1 MKIAHYVLSSTFA
14 GIEQHVQELTD
25 IQGRDNEIIVICN
38 QSISHHYTNIEVKV
52 VENISRRSIFGILSL
67 ILVLRN
73 IRPDIVHSHGSKTA
87 SIINSVRRF
96 IKLRHV
102 ASVHG
107 IKSKTKVYNKA
118 NRVIAG
124 SQKIQDS
131 LKTDSSL
138 VENWWH
144 PSLPENINNTAEYV
158 LAIGRLEPVKG
169 FDLLIESWVN
179 VNKKLLIVGDG
190 PEHSKLNSLIDKH
203 GLGDFITIT
212 PSVSKEGLIEYYQK
226 ASLLIVSSRREGG
239 PRVALEALYLHIPV
253 ISTNVGHMS
262 QILPQEL
269 LAEPDNLESL
279 KSLIDNWIDRSMSQE
294 SIFEYVAEEYS
305 IDKASK
311 KVLSVYE
318 DLLSKS

>member
-67 ILVLRN
+67 ILALRN
-73 IRPDIVHSHGSKTA
+73 IRPDIVHSHGSKTT

-118 NRVIAG
+118 HRVIAG

-144 PSLPENINNTAEYV
+144 PSLPESINNTAEYV

-294 SIFEYVAEEYS
+294 SIFEYVAQEYS

>member
-38 QSISHHYTNIEVKV
+38 QSISHHYKNIEVKV

-73 IRPDIVHSHGSKTA
+73 IRPDIVHSHGSKTT

-118 NRVIAG
+118 DRVIAG

-190 PEHSKLNSLIDKH
+190 PEYSKLNSLIDKH

-279 KSLIDNWIDRSMSQE
+279 KSLINNWIDRSMSQE
-294 SIFEYVAEEYS
+294 SIFEYVVQEYS
-305 IDKASK
+305 IDKASN

>member
-14 GIEQHVQELTD
+14 GIEQHVQELAD
-25 IQGRDNEIIVICN
+25 IQGRDNEIVVICN
-38 QSISHHYTNIEVKV
+38 QSISHHYKNIEVKV

-73 IRPDIVHSHGSKTA
+73 IRPNIVHSHGSKTT

-131 LKTDSSL
+131 LKTESSL

-305 IDKASK
+305 IDKASN

>member
-14 GIEQHVQELTD
+14 GIEQHVQELAN
-25 IQGRDNEIIVICN
+25 IQSRENEIVVICN
-38 QSISHHYTNIEVKV
+38 QSISHHYKNIEVKV

-73 IRPDIVHSHGSKTA
+73 IRPNIVHSHGSKTT

-118 NRVIAG
+118 HRVIAG
-124 SQKIQDS
+124 SQKIKDS
-131 LKTDSSL
+131 LKTESSV

-144 PSLPENINNTAEYV
+144 PSLPESINNTAEYV

-203 GLGDFITIT
+203 GLGNFISIT
-212 PSVSKEGLIEYYQK
+212 PPVSKEGLIEYYQK

-279 KSLIDNWIDRSMSQE
+279 KNLIDNWINRSMSQE

>member
-73 IRPDIVHSHGSKTA
+73 IRPDIVHSHGSKTT

-131 LKTDSSL
+131 LKTESSL

-190 PEHSKLNSLIDKH
+190 PEYSKLNSLIDKH

-279 KSLIDNWIDRSMSQE
+279 KNLIDNWINRSMSQE
-294 SIFEYVAEEYS
+294 SIFEYVAQEYS
-305 IDKASK
+305 IDKASN

>member
-67 ILVLRN
+67 ILILRN
-73 IRPDIVHSHGSKTA
+73 IRPDIVHSHGSKTT

-96 IKLRHV
+96 INLRHV

-118 NRVIAG
+118 HRVIAG

-294 SIFEYVAEEYS
+294 SIFEYVAQEYS
-305 IDKASK
+305 IDKASN

>member
-25 IQGRDNEIIVICN
+25 IQGRDNEIVVICN

-73 IRPDIVHSHGSKTA
+73 IRPNIVHSHGSKTT

-118 NRVIAG
+118 DRVIAG

-190 PEHSKLNSLIDKH
+190 PEYSKLNSLIDKH

-294 SIFEYVAEEYS
+294 SIFEYVAQEYS
-305 IDKASK
+305 IDKASN

>member
-67 ILVLRN
+67 ILALRN
-73 IRPDIVHSHGSKTA
+73 IRPDIVHSHGSKTT

-118 NRVIAG
+118 HRVIAG

-279 KSLIDNWIDRSMSQE
+279 KSLIDNWIGRSMSQE
-294 SIFEYVAEEYS
+294 SIFEYVAQEYS
-305 IDKASK
+305 IDKASN

>member
-25 IQGRDNEIIVICN
+25 IQGRDNEIVVICN

-73 IRPDIVHSHGSKTA
+73 IRPDIVHSHGSKTT

-131 LKTDSSL
+131 LKTESSL

-294 SIFEYVAEEYS
+294 SIFEYVAQEYS

>member
-73 IRPDIVHSHGSKTA
+73 IRPDIVHSHGSKTT

-118 NRVIAG
+118 HRVIAG

-279 KSLIDNWIDRSMSQE
+279 KSLIGNWIDRSMSQE
-294 SIFEYVAEEYS
+294 SIFEYVAQEYS

>member
-73 IRPDIVHSHGSKTA
+73 IRPDIVHSHGSKTT

-124 SQKIQDS
+124 SQKIQES
-131 LKTDSSL
+131 LKTESSL

-144 PSLPENINNTAEYV
+144 PSLPESINNTAEYV

-294 SIFEYVAEEYS
+294 SIFEYVAQEYS

>member
-14 GIEQHVQELTD
+14 GIEQHVQELAD
-25 IQGRDNEIIVICN
+25 IQGRDNEIVVICN
-38 QSISHHYTNIEVKV
+38 QSISHHYKNIEVKV

-73 IRPDIVHSHGSKTA
+73 IRPNIVHSHGSKTT

-118 NRVIAG
+118 HRVIAG

-131 LKTDSSL
+131 LKTESSL

-212 PSVSKEGLIEYYQK
+212 PSVSKEDLIEYYQK

-262 QILPQEL
+262 QILPKEL

-279 KSLIDNWIDRSMSQE
+279 KNLIDNWINRSMSQE

-305 IDKASK
+305 IDKASN

>member
-14 GIEQHVQELTD
+14 GIEQHVQELAD
-25 IQGRDNEIIVICN
+25 IQDRDNEIVVICN
-38 QSISHHYTNIEVKV
+38 QSISHHYKNIEVKV

-73 IRPDIVHSHGSKTA
+73 IRPDIVHSHGSKTT

-124 SQKIQDS
+124 SQKIQES
-131 LKTDSSL
+131 LKTESSL

>member
-67 ILVLRN
+67 ILILRN
-73 IRPDIVHSHGSKTA
+73 IRPDIVHSHGSKTT

-96 IKLRHV
+96 INLRHV

-118 NRVIAG
+118 HRVIAG

-294 SIFEYVAEEYS
+294 SIFEYVAQEYS

-311 KVLSVYE
+311 KILSVYE

>member
-73 IRPDIVHSHGSKTA
+73 IRPDIVHSHGSKTT

-107 IKSKTKVYNKA
+107 IKSKTNVYNKA

-294 SIFEYVAEEYS
+294 SIFEYVAQEYS

>member
-67 ILVLRN
+67 ILILRN
-73 IRPDIVHSHGSKTA
+73 IRPDIVHSHGSKTT

-118 NRVIAG
+118 HRVIAG

>member
-1 MKIAHYVLSSTFA
+1 MKIAHYVLSPTFA

-25 IQGRDNEIIVICN
+25 IQGRDNEIVVICN

-73 IRPDIVHSHGSKTA
+73 IRPDIVHSHGSKTT

-118 NRVIAG
+118 NMVIAG
-124 SQKIQDS
+124 SQKIQES
-131 LKTDSSL
+131 LKTESSL

-294 SIFEYVAEEYS
+294 SIFEYVAQEYS

>member
-14 GIEQHVQELTD
+14 GIEQHVQELAD
-25 IQGRDNEIIVICN
+25 IQGSENEIVVICN

-73 IRPDIVHSHGSKTA
+73 IRPDIVHSHGSKTT

-118 NRVIAG
+118 HRVIAG

-294 SIFEYVAEEYS
+294 SIFEYVAQEYS

>member
-25 IQGRDNEIIVICN
+25 IHGRDNEIIVICN

-73 IRPDIVHSHGSKTA
+73 IRPDIVHSHGSKTT

-131 LKTDSSL
+131 LKTESSL

-262 QILPQEL
+262 QILPKEL

-294 SIFEYVAEEYS
+294 SIFEYVAQEYS
-305 IDKASK
+305 IDKASN

>member
-73 IRPDIVHSHGSKTA
+73 IRPDIVHSHGSKTT

-124 SQKIQDS
+124 SQKIQES
-131 LKTDSSL
+131 LKTESSL

>member
-67 ILVLRN
+67 ILILRN
-73 IRPDIVHSHGSKTA
+73 IRPDIVHSHGSKTT

-96 IKLRHV
+96 INLRHV

-118 NRVIAG
+118 HRVIAG

-294 SIFEYVAEEYS
+294 SIFEYVVQEYS
-305 IDKASK
+305 IDKASN

>member
-73 IRPDIVHSHGSKTA
+73 IRPDIVHSHGSKTT

-118 NRVIAG
+118 HRVIAG

-131 LKTDSSL
+131 LKTESSL

-190 PEHSKLNSLIDKH
+190 PEYSKLNSLIDKH

-294 SIFEYVAEEYS
+294 SIFEYVAQEYS
-305 IDKASK
+305 IDKASN

>member
-14 GIEQHVQELTD
+14 GIEQHVQELAD
-25 IQGRDNEIIVICN
+25 IQGRDNEIVVICN
-38 QSISHHYTNIEVKV
+38 QSISHHYTNIEVKL

-73 IRPDIVHSHGSKTA
+73 IRPDIVHSHGSKTT

-118 NRVIAG
+118 HRVIAG

-279 KSLIDNWIDRSMSQE
+279 KRLIDNWIDRSMSQE
-294 SIFEYVAEEYS
+294 SIFEYVAQEYS

>member
-14 GIEQHVQELTD
+14 GIEQHVQELAD
-25 IQGRDNEIIVICN
+25 IQGRDNEIVVICN
-38 QSISHHYTNIEVKV
+38 QSISHHYKNIEVKV

-73 IRPDIVHSHGSKTA
+73 IRPNIVHSHGSKTT

-131 LKTDSSL
+131 LKTESSL

-190 PEHSKLNSLIDKH
+190 PEYSKLNSLIDKH

-294 SIFEYVAEEYS
+294 SIFEYVAQEYS

>member
-73 IRPDIVHSHGSKTA
+73 IRPDIVHSHGSKTT

-118 NRVIAG
+118 HRVIAG

-212 PSVSKEGLIEYYQK
+212 PSVSKEGLIEYYKK

-294 SIFEYVAEEYS
+294 SIFEYVVQEYS
-305 IDKASK
+305 IDKASN

>member
-67 ILVLRN
+67 ILALRN
-73 IRPDIVHSHGSKTA
+73 IRPDIVHSHGSKTT

-144 PSLPENINNTAEYV
+144 PSLPESINNTAEYV

-179 VNKKLLIVGDG
+179 INKKLLIVGDG

-212 PSVSKEGLIEYYQK
+212 PSVSKEGLIEYYKK

-294 SIFEYVAEEYS
+294 SIFEYVAQEYS
-305 IDKASK
+305 IDKASN

>member
-25 IQGRDNEIIVICN
+25 IQGRDNEIVVICN

-52 VENISRRSIFGILSL
+52 VEDISRRSIFGILSL

-73 IRPDIVHSHGSKTA
+73 IRPDIVHSHGSKTT

-118 NRVIAG
+118 HRVIAG

>member
-67 ILVLRN
+67 ILVLRD
-73 IRPDIVHSHGSKTA
+73 IRPDIVHSHGSKTT

-107 IKSKTKVYNKA
+107 IKSKIKVYNKA
-118 NRVIAG
+118 HRVIAG

-294 SIFEYVAEEYS
+294 SIFEYIAEEYS

>member
-73 IRPDIVHSHGSKTA
+73 IRPDIVHSHGSKTT

-96 IKLRHV
+96 INLRHV

-118 NRVIAG
+118 HRVIAG

-190 PEHSKLNSLIDKH
+190 PEYSKLNSLIDKH

-294 SIFEYVAEEYS
+294 SIFEYVAQEYS
-305 IDKASK
+305 IDKASN

>member
-25 IQGRDNEIIVICN
+25 IQGRDNEIVVICN

-73 IRPDIVHSHGSKTA
+73 IRPDIVHSHGSKTT

-118 NRVIAG
+118 HRVIAG

-294 SIFEYVAEEYS
+294 SIFEYVAQEYS

>member
-14 GIEQHVQELTD
+14 GIEQHVQELAD

-73 IRPDIVHSHGSKTA
+73 IRPDIVHSHGSKTT

-118 NRVIAG
+118 HRVIAG

-144 PSLPENINNTAEYV
+144 PSLPESINNTAEYV

-294 SIFEYVAEEYS
+294 SIFEYVAQEYS

>member
-1 MKIAHYVLSSTFA
+1 MKIVHYVLSATFA
-14 GIEQHVQELTD
+14 GIEQHVQELAD
-25 IQGRDNEIIVICN
+25 IQGKENEIVVICN
-38 QSISHHYTNIEVKV
+38 QSISYHYTNIEVKV

-67 ILVLRN
+67 IVVLRN
-73 IRPDIVHSHGSKTA
+73 IRPDIVHSHGSKTT

-102 ASVHG
+102 ATVHG

-118 NRVIAG
+118 HRVIAG

-131 LKTDSSL
+131 LKTESSL

-144 PSLPENINNTAEYV
+144 PSLPEKINNTPEYV

-169 FDLLIESWVN
+169 FDLLIKAWVN

-212 PSVSKEGLIEYYQK
+212 ASVLKEDLVKYYQK

-279 KSLIDNWIDRSMSQE
+279 KSLIHNWVDRSMSQE

>member
-73 IRPDIVHSHGSKTA
+73 IRPDIVHSHGSKTT

-118 NRVIAG
+118 HRVIAG

-144 PSLPENINNTAEYV
+144 PSLPESINNTAEYV

-294 SIFEYVAEEYS
+294 SIFEYVAQEYS
-305 IDKASK
+305 IDKASN

>member
-14 GIEQHVQELTD
+14 GIEQHVQELAD
-25 IQGRDNEIIVICN
+25 IQGRDNEIVVICN
-38 QSISHHYTNIEVKV
+38 QSISHHYKNIEVKV

-73 IRPDIVHSHGSKTA
+73 IRPNIVHSHGSKTT

-131 LKTDSSL
+131 LKTESSL

-279 KSLIDNWIDRSMSQE
+279 KSLIGNWIDRSMSQE
-294 SIFEYVAEEYS
+294 SIFEYVAQEYS

>member
-14 GIEQHVQELTD
+14 GIEQHVQELAD
-25 IQGRDNEIIVICN
+25 IQGRDNEIVVICN
-38 QSISHHYTNIEVKV
+38 QSISHHYKNIEVKV

-73 IRPDIVHSHGSKTA
+73 IRPNIVHSHGSKTT

-118 NRVIAG
+118 HRVIAG

-279 KSLIDNWIDRSMSQE
+279 KNLIDNWINRSMSQE

-305 IDKASK
+305 IDKASN

>member
-25 IQGRDNEIIVICN
+25 IQGRDNEIVVICN

-73 IRPDIVHSHGSKTA
+73 IRPDIVHSHGSKTT

-124 SQKIQDS
+124 SQKIQES
-131 LKTDSSL
+131 LKTESSL

-294 SIFEYVAEEYS
+294 SIFEYVAQEYS

>member
-14 GIEQHVQELTD
+14 GIEQHVQELAD
-25 IQGRDNEIIVICN
+25 IQGRDNEIVVICN

-52 VENISRRSIFGILSL
+52 VKNISRRSIFGILSL

-73 IRPDIVHSHGSKTA
+73 IRPDIVHSHGSKTT

-118 NRVIAG
+118 HRVIAG

-131 LKTDSSL
+131 LKTESSL

-212 PSVSKEGLIEYYQK
+212 PSVSKEDLIEYYQK

-279 KSLIDNWIDRSMSQE
+279 KNLIDNWINRSMSQE

-305 IDKASK
+305 IDKASN